1 MEWYLR
7 QLLIP
12 VVLIAWIC
20 ASCHTGNERKGNGN
34 KPERP
39 ASGVVHPRVETLLS
53 AGGTYAL
60 YMPNDTSGGVST
72 TLYPVFLAFD
82 AHAEGSLPVSIYKG
96 LAEKYGIIL
105 VGSNESHNGL
115 SQVEI
120 TTIVN
125 NLLEEVKTRYPLDT
139 NQIYVMGF
147 SGGARVAT
155 LAAMLHPEIKSVIG
169 CGAGFPQGNQPPIYH
184 FDYFGIAGEADFN
197 LREMLELDG
206 MLDLIGFRHFLLTYK
221 GNHSWP
227 PARVMEKAIEWTLF
241 NAMKDGRA
249 GKKESRINES
259 VEKLRKEADSLM
271 KKGRLTEAS
280 ITIELALNGLEG
292 LAKDQDLHQK
302 LIDIRANAIYKKQQE
317 YHQMVLEREE
327 KAQAELAGAL
337 FTKDKDW
344 WVNRINGLKRVR
356 PGDNPEDT
364 LMNARLRAYLSLLC
378 YSNVTAIMNQHNIP
392 LAMKVNDIYR
402 LADPDNTEPW
412 YLGAVIQI
420 QTGDTTGAIRQ
431 LSTAIEKG
439 FNDRQRILQQP
450 EFEKLQ
456 SRPDV
461 FDLMKEIK

>member
-1 MEWYLR
+1 
-7 QLLIP
+7 
-12 VVLIAWIC
+12 
-20 ASCHTGNERKGNGN
+20 
-34 KPERP
+34 
-39 ASGVVHPRVETLLS
+39 
-53 AGGTYAL
+53 
-60 YMPNDTSGGVST
+60 MPNDTSGGVST

-197 LREMLELDG
+197 LREMMELDG
-206 MLDLIGFRHFLLTYK
+206 MLDLLGFRHFLLTYK

>member
-1 MEWYLR
+1 MKLYSR

-12 VVLIAWIC
+12 FILIAGIFI
-20 ASCHTGNERKGNGN
+20 ACHTGNKKKGDGRT
-34 KPERP
+34 PERP
-39 ASGVVHPRVETLLS
+39 VSGVVHSHVGIIQPNS
-53 AGGTYAL
+53 GSYAL
-60 YMPNDTSGGVST
+60 FIPSDSAKDSAPIPH
-72 TLYPVFLAFD
+72 PVFLVFD
-82 AHAEGSLPVSIYKG
+82 SHGNGSLPVSMYQG
-96 LAEKYGIIL
+96 LAKKYGIIL
-105 VGSNESHNGL
+105 VGSNDSRNGL
-115 SQVEI
+115 SQAEI
-120 TTIVN
+120 TAIVN
-125 NLLEEVKTRYPLDT
+125 NLLEEVRTRYPLDT

-169 CGAGFPQGNQPPIYH
+169 CGAGFPQGNQPPMYH

-197 LREMLELDG
+197 LREMMELDG
-206 MLDLIGFRHFLLTYK
+206 MLDLLKFRHFVVTYN

-227 PARVMEKAIEWTLF
+227 PAWVMEKAIEWILL
-241 NAMKDGRA
+241 NAMKDGRT
-249 GKKESRINES
+249 GKKESQINES

-271 KKGRLTEAS
+271 MKGRLTEAS

-292 LAKDQDLHQK
+292 LAENQDLRQK
-302 LIDIRANAIYKKQQE
+302 LIEIRANPIYKKQQE
-317 YHQMVLEREE
+317 YHRLVLEREE
-327 KAQAELAGAL
+327 KEQLELAGAL
-337 FTKDKDW
+337 FSKDKDW
-344 WVNRINGLKRVR
+344 WVMRINELKRVR

-378 YSNVTAIMNQHNIP
+378 YSNVIAIMNQHNTP

-402 LADPDNTEPW
+402 LADPANTEPW
-412 YLGAVIQI
+412 YLGAVLQI

-461 FDLMKEIK
+461 FDLMKKIK